1 MAEDTGVATE
11 AVEQPGAAVDHSALL
26 DAMSDQL
33 SSFGE
38 QFEARM
44 VERFQP
50 AEPVEE
56 PADPWESLYGEP
68 EGEPAQ
74 PAFDP
79 RQFAQQIAQASNQ
92 TIEQRLNEL
101 MQPHLAEMAQVRAQL
116 SAQDLEA
123 RYPELKDPEVVG
135 AAGAAA
141 QEWAARMGRPELA
154 AHPSMVEAAYLL
166 SKVKDAAQS
175 EVPADGG
182 HDVLELPGGAPRG
195 QEPDVADLIVNAGGG
210 GLRGLFG

>member
-1 MAEDTGVATE
+1 MAEDTGTE
-11 AVEQPGAAVDHSALL
+11 TVGAPEAAVDHSALL
-26 DAMSDQL
+26 DAMDERL
-33 SSFGE
+33 GSFAE
-38 QFEARM
+38 QFESRLA
-44 VERFQP
+44 ERFEP
-50 AEPVEE
+50 EEPVEE
-56 PADPWESLYGEP
+56 PTDPWAGLYGEP
-68 EGEPAQ
+68 EEPVEPAQ
-74 PAFDP
+74 PQFDP
-79 RQFAQQIAQASNQ
+79 RQFAQQVAQASNQ

-101 MQPHLAEMAQVRAQL
+101 MQPHLAELAQVRAQL

-154 AHPSMVEAAYLL
+154 AHPSMVEAAFLL